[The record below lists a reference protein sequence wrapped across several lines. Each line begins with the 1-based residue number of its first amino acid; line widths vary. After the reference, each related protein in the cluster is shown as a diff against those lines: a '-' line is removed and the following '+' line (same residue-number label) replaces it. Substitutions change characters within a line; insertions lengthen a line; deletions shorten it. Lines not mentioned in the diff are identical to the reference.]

1 MPNRILK
8 DSICVSDNLDR
19 LNAFEENFFYR
30 LLVNCDDYGRMDA
43 RPAVLKARLYPLRPL
58 ELTVMEEA
66 LAALEKADLIAV
78 YTARGLRYLQVITWE
93 KHQQVRAKR
102 SRYPGPEEGTLSSG
116 TGDVGAVTAP
126 DSARGQKISSDS
138 ACPRNP
144 IRIQNVSVSES
155 GSGSAWRPPTSAEV
169 ADYAREQGLEMDAE
183 RFVDFYTSKGW
194 RVGGERMVDWQASA
208 RLWARRNGH
217 EAPADREKKVSAQR
231 YDQRQ
236 YTEKELDAIAE
247 DPILRALE
255 ACGAGKDG

>member
-1 MPNRILK
+1 MSNRILK

-58 ELTVMEEA
+58 ELTVMEET
-66 LAALEKADLIAV
+66 LAALEKADLIMV
-78 YTARGLRYLQVITWE
+78 YTARGLRYLQVLTWE

-102 SRYPGPEEGTLSSG
+102 SRYPAPEEGTRLPG
-116 TGDVGAVTAP
+116 TGDPGAVTAA

-144 IRIQNVSVSES
+144 IRIQNESVSVSVS
-155 GSGSAWRPPTSAEV
+155 GPAWEPPTPAEV
-169 ADYAREQGLEMDAE
+169 ADYAGKQGLTMDAE

-194 RVGGERMVDWQASA
+194 RVGGERMVDWRASA
-208 RLWARRNGH
+208 RLWARRNGR
-217 EAPADREKKVSAQR
+217 EVPADREKKVNAQR

-236 YTEKELDAIAE
+236 YTEQQLEAITE
-247 DPILRALE
+247 DPILKALE
-255 ACGAGKDG
+255 ASGAGEGG